1 MDGVGNP
8 PRGSPAP
15 PFISGVV
22 LSVRKIRENDVDL
35 DGEVVKRVFYCQLFP
50 PERVG
55 MTVMPDEGN
64 KKPLKTEGRYAF
76 SCSA

>member
-1 MDGVGNP
+1 LDGVGNP

-15 PFISGVV
+15 PFISEVV
-22 LSVRKIRENDVDL
+22 LSVRRIRENDVDL
-35 DGEVVKRVFYCQLFP
+35 DGEFVKRVFYCQLVP
-50 PERVG
+50 PGREG
-55 MTVMPDEGN
+55 MTVKPDEGN

>member
-1 MDGVGNP
+1 M
-8 PRGSPAP
+8 
-15 PFISGVV
+15 
-22 LSVRKIRENDVDL
+22 DL

-50 PERVG
+50 PGREG
-55 MTVMPDEGN
+55 MTVKPDEGN